1 MNDEPIQRHSTDRLA
16 AKAHFVARVNRYKDL
31 LQRKWWVLLVGGI
44 IGLGVE
50 AALISFERP
59 GYVSTGRM
67 IVNIKL
73 QGANGEVQSTYSE
86 EMNNFL
92 GTQAALMQGDS
103 VKRWAYERALAE
115 TGISSPAAGRGSL
128 GAADPVSTN
137 VETLSP
143 ASAGIGGTGGQAQP
157 SAPVADPAG
166 GSGNVAGAAAPR
178 STGPSTNVLPVVQL
192 KVSVTPRTSIFVLV
206 GTGNDPKFTKAFV
219 QACMDGYINLKKEM
233 VDRNSNTT
241 ITGMEE
247 EVLRLDKELEA
258 NQNEIV
264 AFQRTN
270 SLVWLDQQGNSVGN
284 YLVALNQKLAVLNL
298 EYNLLSDLTLDQ
310 NIARQSEL
318 STTRP
323 PVAAPPAGA
332 EGDTPT
338 PDASQ
343 GSSAMSSDS
352 LTVDYLHAKQA
363 LLLMK
368 ADMEDLGHYLRP
380 KHPKMI
386 AMAEEIARRETL
398 LNIYRDQSKEQLENR
413 KVSVALQITNLD
425 RQIKEWNTK
434 ILDLGQKTAEY
445 QRMKAKSTRIQSLYD
460 HLLGTMQT
468 LDVGKTVSPESI
480 TVLEHASAP
489 VRDRAG
495 KMRKLLGA
503 GLGCVVLSIGFL
515 LLVDHMDDRVNSFTE
530 LQETFDENVLVQ
542 IPRERTARGADL
554 ALVQPDD
561 PRHSFI
567 EAYRNLRSS
576 LLYLPAPAKRPKTL
590 LVTSSVPNEGKSI
603 TASNL
608 AITIAQA
615 GNRVLL
621 VDGDLRKGLLHRRFG
636 LNTDAGFCEVL
647 AEGMDWKPLVQATTF
662 ANLSILA
669 RGSTTHFSSELF
681 LSEAAGRFLK
691 EVSAAYDMVI
701 MDTAPVLAADDV
713 TSLAPLIDGTV
724 FVLRAQVTP
733 ARIARAALELLYQRQ
748 VNMLGLVFN
757 AVPPR
762 SVDYYYYYKY
772 KDYYYYRDN
781 DSDEGGGKS
790 AKSHKHR
797 HSHSD
802 KTEA

>member
-1 MNDEPIQRHSTDRLA
+1 MNDEPIQRHSSDRLA
-16 AKAHFVARVNRYKDL
+16 AKAHFVARLNRYKDL

-44 IGLGVE
+44 IGLAVE
-50 AALISFERP
+50 AALISFQP
-59 GYVSTGRM
+59 AGYVSTGRM

-73 QGANGEVQSTYSE
+73 QGANAEVQSTYSE

-103 VKRWAYERALAE
+103 VKIWAYERALAE
-115 TGISSPAAGRGSL
+115 TGIALPGSGQPSP
-128 GAADPVSTN
+128 GAADPPPTN
-137 VETLSP
+137 VAASSGADATDGQPNPSKPVGDAPGASGTLATAALP
-143 ASAGIGGTGGQAQP
+143 QSAAL
-157 SAPVADPAG
+157 D
-166 GSGNVAGAAAPR
+166 
-178 STGPSTNVLPVVQL
+178 TNLLPKVQL
-192 KVSVTPRTSIFVLV
+192 KVTVTPRTSIFVLV
-206 GTGNDPKFTKAFV
+206 GTGTDPKFTKAFV

-284 YLVALNQKLAVLNL
+284 YLVALNQKLALLNL
-298 EYNLLSDLTLDQ
+298 EYSLLCDLTLDQ

-318 STTRP
+318 T
-323 PVAAPPAGA
+323 AAKLSATPPAAGTETDPPGA
-332 EGDTPT
+332 
-338 PDASQ
+338 DASQ

-368 ADMEDLGHYLRP
+368 ADVEDLKNYLRP

-413 KVSVALQITNLD
+413 KASVALQVTNLD
-425 RQIKEWNTK
+425 KQIKEWNTK

-480 TVLEHASAP
+480 TILEHASPP

-530 LQETFDENVLVQ
+530 LQELFDENLLVQ
-542 IPRERTARGADL
+542 IPKERAAHGSDL
-554 ALVQPDD
+554 DLVQPEDS
-561 PRHSFI
+561 RHSFI

-576 LLYLPAPAKRPKTL
+576 LLYLAAPDKRPKTL

-615 GNRVLL
+615 GTRVLL
-621 VDGDLRKGLLHRRFG
+621 VDADLRKGLLHRRFG
-636 LNTDAGFCEVL
+636 LNTDAGLCEVL
-647 AEGMDWKPLVQATTF
+647 QEGRDWKPLVQATRF
-662 ANLSILA
+662 PHLSILA

-681 LSEAAGRFLK
+681 LSETAGRFLK
-691 EVSAAYDMVI
+691 EVSNAYDMVI
-701 MDTAPVLAADDV
+701 VDTAPVLAADDV
-713 TSLAPLIDGTV
+713 TSLAPLIDGTI

-733 ARIARAALELLYQRQ
+733 ARIAHAALELLYQRQ

-772 KDYYYYRDN
+772 KDYYYYRDKDPGQHGQKPHN
-781 DSDEGGGKS
+781 TQKR
-790 AKSHKHR
+790 R
-797 HSHSD
+797 HSRSELAD
-802 KTEA
+802 A